1 MSSEKWLL
9 LSIALE
15 RPFFSAGD
23 PAGRREVIMGLF
35 DKIVSMVGDNISGG
49 TENKGLLQR
58 AVSLIA
64 SPEVGGLGDVAG
76 SWVGKGANL
85 PVSGEQVINALGSDK
100 IREIASNLGITN
112 TEVAD
117 GLASALPQLID
128 KLTPDGVIPEDSVL
142 KQGLGLLTSRFLKG

>member
-100 IREIASNLGITN
+100 IREIASNL
-112 TEVAD
+112 
-117 GLASALPQLID
+117 L
-128 KLTPDGVIPEDSVL
+128 
-142 KQGLGLLTSRFLKG
+142 